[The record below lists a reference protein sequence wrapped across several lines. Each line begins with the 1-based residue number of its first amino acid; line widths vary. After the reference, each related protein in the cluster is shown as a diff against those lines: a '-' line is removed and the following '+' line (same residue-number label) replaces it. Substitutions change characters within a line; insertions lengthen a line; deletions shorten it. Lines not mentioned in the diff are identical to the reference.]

1 MSDQRS
7 IKILENDIPVSCDDL
22 DIHTLKFLLDNPRVF
37 SCTHGETGFSELG
50 DDQQQ
55 EKIYEKLLK
64 EPSVENLLPEIK
76 RHGGLMEPILVRL
89 DRMEVIEGNSR
100 LAVYR
105 KLHGEA
111 SEVGKEKW
119 QTIPCEII
127 SSLTEEEQYAFLNQ
141 IHVKGKTTWSA
152 YEKAN
157 FAFVRHDEG
166 KMTIDEIAEIFGES
180 KREIQKRV
188 DVIKGMKKNKDVELS
203 HFSYYDV
210 IARNREIS
218 KAVRNEAKLRDV
230 LYKKIKRLGKQP
242 RDEAEFTAQE
252 LRRKLPLILT
262 KPKILKR
269 FAGGQENLDDCYQ
282 DAKESNVRAVVKRVL
297 ARLKAVTKKDL
308 SRLEPT
314 EINALA
320 PEARRLCQ
328 EADRVRRIVLSVKG
342 Q

>member
-1 MSDQRS
+1 MGDQRS

-22 DIHTLKFLLDNPRVF
+22 DIHTLKFLPDNPRVF
-37 SCTHGETGFSELG
+37 SCTHGEAGFSEL
-50 DDQQQ
+50 DDNQQQ

-105 KLHGEA
+105 KLHDEA
-111 SEVGKEKW
+111 PGTEKEKW

-127 SSLTEEEQYAFLNQ
+127 SSLSEEEQYAFLNQ
-141 IHVKGKTTWSA
+141 VHVKGKTTWSA

-157 FAFVRHDEG
+157 FAFVRYDEG
-166 KMTIDEIAEIFGES
+166 KMTIDEIAKIFGES
-180 KREIQKRV
+180 KREIQKRI
-188 DVIKGMKKNKDVELS
+188 DVIKGMKRNEDVELS

-210 IARNREIS
+210 ITRNREIS
-218 KAVRNEAKLRDV
+218 KAVKDDVKLRDV
-230 LYKKIKRLGKQP
+230 LHKRIKELGKQP
-242 RDEAEFTAQE
+242 SDEAEFTAQE
-252 LRRKLPLILT
+252 LRRKLPPILT
-262 KPKILKR
+262 KPKIRKR
-269 FAGGQENLDDCYQ
+269 FMGGQENLDDCYQ
-282 DAKESNVRAVVKRVL
+282 DAKESNVREIVKRVL
-297 ARLKAVTKKDL
+297 SRLKAVTKRDL

-328 EADRVRRIVLSVKG
+328 EAERVRKIVLTVKG
-342 Q
+342 K